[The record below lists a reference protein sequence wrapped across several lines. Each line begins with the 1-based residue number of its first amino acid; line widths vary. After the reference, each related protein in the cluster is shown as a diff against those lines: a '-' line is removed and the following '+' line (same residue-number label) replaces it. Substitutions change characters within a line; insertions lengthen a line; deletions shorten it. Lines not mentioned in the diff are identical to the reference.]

1 MALTKG
7 NQLQLFYHNGTKY
20 VAFGH
25 ATANSLQVSNETTT
39 VSSKDMGLHPQVETT
54 GSNWSCSGSMLF
66 TNDNAAKVMGMASTG
81 QPYTIAFATIAENKW
96 QDGLKAVTDI
106 STNVAWTVGSGFVR
120 YGDAI
125 VTSASITANDG
136 ENCTMDVE
144 FTGSGRMFTTAP
156 ATPKSYT

>member
-1 MALTKG
+1 MTKG

-25 ATANSLQVSNETTT
+25 ATANSLQVSNETQT
-39 VSSKDMGLHPQVETT
+39 VSSKDMGLHPLVETT

-66 TNDNAAKVMGMASTG
+66 TTDNAAKVMGMAQSG
-81 QPYTIAFATIAENKW
+81 QPYTIAFATIAEANW
-96 QDGLKAVTDI
+96 QDGLKSVTDI
-106 STNVAWTVGSGFVR
+106 STQVAWTVGASGFVK

-125 VTSASITANDG
+125 ATSASITANDG
-136 ENCTMDVE
+136 ETCTMDVE
-144 FTGSGRMFTTAP
+144 FTGSGRLLDTAP

>member
-1 MALTKG
+1 MTKG

-25 ATANSLQVSNETTT
+25 ATANSLQVSNETQT
-39 VSSKDMGLHPQVETT
+39 VSSKDMGLHPLVETT

-66 TNDNAAKVMGMASTG
+66 TTDNAAKVMGMAQTG
-81 QPYTIAFATIAENKW
+81 QQYTVAFATISEANW
-96 QDGLKAVTDI
+96 QDGLKSVTDI
-106 STNVAWTVGSGFVR
+106 STNISWSVGSGFVR

-136 ENCTMDVE
+136 ETCTMDVE
-144 FTGSGRMFTTAP
+144 FTGSGRLLDTAP

>member
-1 MALTKG
+1 MTKG

-25 ATANSLQVSNETTT
+25 ATANSLQVSNETQT
-39 VSSKDMGLHPQVETT
+39 VSSKDMGRHPQVETT

-66 TNDNAAKVMGMASTG
+66 TPDNAAKVMGMAQTG
-81 QPYTIAFATIAENKW
+81 QQYTVAFATIAEANW
-96 QDGLKAVTDI
+96 QDGLKSVTDI
-106 STNVAWTVGSGFVR
+106 STNISWSVGSGFVR

-136 ENCTMDVE
+136 ETCTMDVE
-144 FTGSGRMFTTAP
+144 FTGSGRLLDTAP
-156 ATPKSYT
+156 ATPKSYS

>member
-1 MALTKG
+1 MTKG

-20 VAFGH
+20 TTFGH
-25 ATANSLQVSNETTT
+25 ATANSLQVSNETQT
-39 VSSKDMGLHPQVETT
+39 VSSKDMGLHPLVETT

-66 TNDNAAKVMGMASTG
+66 TTDNAAKVMGMAATG
-81 QPYTIAFATIAENKW
+81 QPYTIAFATISENKW
-96 QDGLKAVTDI
+96 QDGLKSVTDI
-106 STNVAWTVGSGFVR
+106 STNVSWTVGSGFVR

-136 ENCTMDVE
+136 ETCTMDVE
-144 FTGSGRMFTTAP
+144 FTGSGRLLSTAP

>member
-1 MALTKG
+1 MTNG

-20 VAFGH
+20 VTFGH
-25 ATANSLQVSNETTT
+25 STANSLQVSNETQTI
-39 VSSKDMGLHPQVETT
+39 SSKDMGRHPLTETT

-66 TNDNAAKVMGMASTG
+66 TADNAAKVMGMAQTG

-96 QDGLKAVTDI
+96 QDGLKSVTDI
-106 STNVAWTVGSGFVR
+106 STNIAWTVGSQFVR

-136 ENCTMDVE
+136 ETCTMDVE
-144 FTGSGRMFTTAP
+144 FTGSGSLLTTAP

>member
-1 MALTKG
+1 MTNG
-7 NQLQLFYHNGTKY
+7 TQLNLFFHNGIKY
-20 VAFGH
+20 VSFGH
-25 ATANSLQVSNETTT
+25 ATANSLQVSNETQT
-39 VSSKDMGLHPQVETT
+39 VSSKDMGRHPQVETT

-66 TNDNAAKVMGMASTG
+66 TPDNAAKVMGMAQSG

-96 QDGLKAVTDI
+96 QDGLKSVTDI
-106 STNVAWTVGSGFVR
+106 STNTSWSIGASGFVR

-136 ENCTMDVE
+136 ETCTMDVE
-144 FTGSGRMFTTAP
+144 FTGSGRLLTTAP

>member
-1 MALTKG
+1 MTKG
-7 NQLQLFYHNGTKY
+7 NQLQLFYHTGSRY
-20 VAFGH
+20 SALGH
-25 ATANSLQVSNETTT
+25 ATANSLQVSNETQS
-39 VSSKDMGLHPQVETT
+39 VSSKDMGLHPLVETT

-66 TNDNAAKVMGMASTG
+66 TTANANTVMGMAASG

-96 QDGLKAVTDI
+96 QDGLKSVTDI
-106 STNVAWTVGSGFVR
+106 STNVSWSIGASGFVR

-136 ENCTMDVE
+136 ETCTMDVE
-144 FTGSGRMFTTAP
+144 FTGSGRLLTTAP